1 VRTVPLRV
9 TGTGAVTAAG
19 ASATPIRVRT
29 ATLSVTGT
37 GPVVSH

>member
-1 VRTVPLRV
+1 LRV
-9 TGTGAVTAAG
+9 NGTGPVAAAG
-19 ASATPIRVRT
+19 ASATPIVVRT